1 MLDRC
6 GPSGPTLLNS
16 ISREIYGQIVAQTGP
31 LVSVGVPTY
40 NRPALL
46 AAALR
51 ELSAQTHGNLE
62 IIVSDNGSP
71 GDATH
76 RVVEDA
82 CAADPRIRYVRQEP
96 ALPAIQN
103 FRFVLQEARGEF
115 FMWATDDDRREP
127 QFIET
132 LLKKLQAEPAA
143 MLCYSEPYL
152 IENGRRGEILPSPIE
167 TRSGDPI
174 VRARQVLLN
183 QNYNNEICG
192 LFRRAALADMDFTPY
207 YGSDHG
213 IQLHA
218 ALKGHI
224 IKGPPGLF
232 GLGLGGSGATPE
244 GVIRAL
250 GLKNNFLNRY
260 FGALVQTKG
269 LFRTAGKAARLT
281 LPQKLR
287 IAWVMLERLAAIRQ
301 ETWQGFKRL
310 IKDVLRPPYHFLRL
324 RFGRHARNAWQD
336 YRRVANA
343 LRVNVA
349 PVEFGEKRGRIL
361 LVALEGMNHFI
372 VVVWGVLTWGLR
384 AYGYETLAVTLRAE
398 RRNNR
403 LLRLFRIPLTVLED
417 CGTTEADRRDAETI
431 AAQLSTL
438 DSLPS
443 ALAFHHDGMPLGK
456 FAVSTWCRKA
466 ESGDVDLDQ
475 PAIRQQVGRIAAETF
490 LNCCRAKHL
499 YRDLAIDKVFCTEL
513 NTDSYGGFYL
523 AARLLNLDIVRFASS
538 NRDNAYFLQH
548 MDGEF
553 NSWHHSALAP
563 ATWRRLRN
571 DPFRD
576 ETELQDF
583 FAKRYGGAWAVFSRN
598 YKGTSAAPPEKIRE
612 TLGITPQDPFAIV
625 FSHILYDTLYFYG
638 DDIFNSYA
646 EWLIETLKAASANP
660 RVTWGIK
667 LHPSNIWRGA
677 AKKEGKF
684 EEERL
689 LDRYLSNLPP
699 HVKLIQPDTKFSPLS
714 WMQAADFGI
723 TVRGTPGLEMA
734 SMGKTV
740 ITAGRGRYDRAGFTT
755 DPNSTDEYRSLLAQ
769 LPDLPRMTEE
779 QVTLARQYMHAVF
792 VRKAFHVTSLDTVLA
807 TGKQSLTQYND
818 LLLLP
823 SAKLRGQPPAEWPDV
838 KKLARWLSD
847 RSQRDYIA

>member
-1 MLDRC
+1 
-6 GPSGPTLLNS
+6 LNS
-16 ISREIYGQIVAQTGP
+16 ISRGIYGQIVAQTGP

-40 NRPALL
+40 NRPHQLAVALN
-46 AAALR
+46 
-51 ELSAQTHGNLE
+51 ELSAQTYSNIE

-71 GDATH
+71 GHAT
-76 RVVEDA
+76 RQVVERA
-82 CAADPRIRYVRQEP
+82 RAADPRIRYTRQEP
-96 ALPAIQN
+96 ALSAIQN
-103 FRFVLQEARGEF
+103 FRFVLQQSRGEF

-132 LLKKLQAEPAA
+132 LLKRLQAEPASV
-143 MLCYSEPYL
+143 LCYSEPYL
-152 IENGRRGEILPSPIE
+152 IENGRRGEVLPSPVE
-167 TRSGDPI
+167 TRSSDP
-174 VRARQVLLN
+174 VLRARQVLLN

-192 LFRRAALADMDFTPY
+192 IFRREALADFDFAPY

-224 IKGPPGLF
+224 VKGPAGLF

-250 GLKNNFLNRY
+250 GLKNSFLNRY
-260 FGALVQTKG
+260 FGALVQTRG
-269 LFRTAGKAARLT
+269 LYNTALKAAPLT
-281 LPQKLR
+281 LAQKLR
-287 IAWVMLERLAAIRQ
+287 MAWVMLERIGTVRQ
-301 ETWQGFKRL
+301 ESWQGLKRL
-310 IKDVLRPPYHFLRL
+310 AKDMLRPSYQALRL
-324 RFGRHARNAWQD
+324 RFGRQARNALQD
-336 YRRVANA
+336 YRRVARA
-343 LRVNVA
+343 LRTNVA
-349 PVEFGEKRGRIL
+349 PVKPGETRSRIL
-361 LVALEGMNHFI
+361 LVALEGMNHFV

-384 AYGYETLAVTLRAE
+384 AYGYKPLAVTLRAE
-398 RRNNR
+398 QRNNR
-403 LLRLFRIPLTVLED
+403 LLRLFRIQLTILED
-417 CGTTEADRRDAETI
+417 CANTEADRREAEAI
-431 AAQLSTL
+431 AAQLSAL
-438 DSLPS
+438 DNLP
-443 ALAFHHDGMPLGK
+443 AVLAFVHEGMPLGK
-456 FAVSTWCRKA
+456 FAVSTWCRNA
-466 ESGDVDLDQ
+466 ESGDIDLDE
-475 PAIRQQVGRIAAETF
+475 PAIRQELGRIAAVTF
-490 LNCCRAKHL
+490 LNCCRAKQL
-499 YRDLAIDKVFCTEL
+499 YQQLGIDKVFCTEL

-523 AARLLNLDIVRFASS
+523 AARQMNLDIVRFASS

-548 MDGEF
+548 MDGDF

-563 ATWRRLRN
+563 ATWKRLR
-571 DPFRD
+571 DEPFRD
-576 ETELQDF
+576 EAELQDF
-583 FAKRYGGAWAVFSRN
+583 FTKRYGGAWAVFSRN
-598 YKGTSAAPPEKIRE
+598 YKGTSTASPQQVRGS
-612 TLGITPQDPFAIV
+612 LGIGPADPFAIV

-660 RVTWGIK
+660 HLTWGIK

-677 AKKEGKF
+677 LKKEGKF

-689 LDRYLSNLPP
+689 LSRYLNDLPP

-755 DPNSTDEYRSLLAQ
+755 DPDSAEEYRSLLAR
-769 LPDLPRMTEE
+769 LPDLARMTEE

-792 VRKAFHVTSLDTVLA
+792 VRKAFQVTSLDTVLA

-823 SAKLRGQPPAEWPDV
+823 SAKLRGVPPGEWPDV
-838 KKLARWLSD
+838 KELARWLSD